1 MDDATLYLLA
11 ALLLAIT
18 GTAFA
23 AYERGHHNGRL
34 AEQRQAA
41 RTAAV
46 VDDLLAASR
55 SRHPAW
61 RNR

>member
-1 MDDATLYLLA
+1 MDDATIYLVA

-34 AEQRQAA
+34 AEQRQSA
-41 RTAAV
+41 RTADV

-55 SRHPAW
+55 SRHPGG
-61 RNR
+61 RDR